1 MIAYVFRK
9 LISVLFFCCS
19 DMHALPSSP
28 NQSIEQLTLCAVK
41 TMLKNS
47 SLKREKKTICNN
59 QYQFDTHQQ
68 QPQHKKRKKKLNGH
82 S

>member
-41 TMLKNS
+41 KDVKKNS
-47 SLKREKKTICNN
+47 SLKKEKKTICNN

-68 QPQHKKRKKKLNGH
+68 QPQHKKKKEKKN
-82 S
+82 

>member
-41 TMLKNS
+41 NDVKKNS
-47 SLKREKKTICNN
+47 SLKKREENNMQQPIPIWYAPTTTTTQKKKEKKN
-59 QYQFDTHQQ
+59 
-68 QPQHKKRKKKLNGH
+68 
-82 S
+82 